1 MHGTDM
7 NEGHRGHRGR
17 VTNAATLRVVP
28 VSLQDI
34 VTRHLTEKNA
44 AEDHLPPLSPVAWAA
59 DSQSELTPSESLA
72 SSDAVR
78 NTLLLP
84 SVPFSHISNF
94 LPALESIA
102 PLPALLELCFLSSV
116 SLVPLLGH
124 LSSSPTVSPL
134 IRLCF
139 PFFFSF
145 FNVGTPVHCL
155 WM

>member
-1 MHGTDM
+1 MRGTGD
-7 NEGHRGHRGR
+7 GGG
-17 VTNAATLRVVP
+17 VTNAVPLRVVP

-94 LPALESIA
+94 LPALESMA

-134 IRLCF
+134 IRLF
-139 PFFFSF
+139 LFLLFFF
-145 FNVGTPVHCL
+145 
-155 WM
+155 